1 VKRLRVV
8 LCVAAVAAVAA
19 VLGGCRTD
27 DLALRADDSLAIER
41 PAPMSR
47 VALPVTVR
55 WKADGVRIGK
65 DLTGPGP
72 FFAVFVDRPPVAAG
86 TGLRTLIDQECRDT
100 RGCPDLAWLA
110 ERNVYVTNEPE
121 VTISTLRDISGA
133 RLGPDGSHRLTVVL
147 IDDAGVRVDERAA
160 SVEFEVAS

>member
-1 VKRLRVV
+1 MRLVRVL
-8 LCVAAVAAVAA
+8 LCVAAIAA
-19 VLGGCRTD
+19 LGACRTD
-27 DLALRADDSLAIER
+27 DIALRADDRLAIQR
-41 PAPMSR
+41 PAEMSR

-55 WKADGVRIGK
+55 WKADGIRIGK

-86 TGLRTLIDQECRDT
+86 TGLRTLIDDECRET
-100 RGCPDLAWLA
+100 RGCPDLAWFA

-121 VTISTLRDISGA
+121 VTISRLQDVSGT

-147 IDDAGVRVDERAA
+147 IGADGVRLDEAAA